1 MQQGAYCRKAHRR
14 DGTKDGERSVPPN
27 NNGNYLMRLFLFT
40 LIAFLLSS
48 QSLAH
53 SGNTDASGGHNC
65 SQKSVRKSLCIGYHY
80 HHDSSGSIQ
89 RLEPKNN
96 LGTSA
101 RAKTPK
107 YKKAEDAEAYLHG
120 KIWKLK
126 PSDIDKI
133 QRLYAAV
140 ENELTQ
146 LKCDGDKKLKVTF
159 LVENEIISTSFSTT
173 HISFNDEYL
182 FFRDQN
188 IWMLLGKKIKDKWVS
203 QNASSQLNMM
213 KSSISWGTVFP
224 MNPLGDLDIAT
235 VYDLGFDGDAF
246 VSSYSIS
253 FQIDRHTGA
262 YYSNEHQSF
271 RMENSS
277 IPSFTNDWTTKGKCR
292 VLSAEANF

>member
-1 MQQGAYCRKAHRR
+1 M
-14 DGTKDGERSVPPN
+14 PPT
-27 NNGNYLMRLFLFT
+27 NNGKCSMQLFFFT
-40 LIAFLLSS
+40 LIAFLLTSKP
-48 QSLAH
+48 LAH
-53 SGNTDASGGHNC
+53 SGNTDAGGGHNC
-65 SQKSVRKSLCIGYHY
+65 SQKSVSKGLCIGYHY
-80 HHDSSGSIQ
+80 HHDSSDFIQ

-96 LGTSA
+96 LGASA

-107 YKKAEDAEAYLHG
+107 YKKAEDAEAFLHG
-120 KIWKLK
+120 KLWKLK
-126 PSDIDKI
+126 SSDIDKI

-146 LKCDGDKKLKVTF
+146 LKCDGEKKRKVTF
-159 LVENEIISTSFSTT
+159 SEENEIISTAFSTA

-203 QNASSQLNMM
+203 KNDSSQLNMM
-213 KSSISWGTVFP
+213 KSSINWGTVFP
-224 MNPLGDLDIAT
+224 MNPLGDLDLAT
-235 VYDLGFDGDAF
+235 VYDLGLDGEAF

-262 YYSNEHQSF
+262 YYSNELQSF

-277 IPSFTNDWTTKGKCR
+277 IPSFTNDWTTKGECR
-292 VLSAEANF
+292 VLSAEAKF